1 MTTIPRELFFKPINF
16 RFGLFILFIIG
27 SYVISYFFF
36 FLPVM
41 IPPVLFNLIVVIAAL
56 PSLFFFYHWAGAK
69 NSSVIISLLIILTLF
84 IEGMGVLTGFPYG
97 HFFYSDLLGIKILG
111 LVPFA
116 VPFAFIPLVLGTVSI
131 VIQYL
136 QKPWKI
142 ILLSTFLLVIID
154 FIIDPILVYLG
165 IWIWITPGFYYGV
178 PLSNFIGWVLTGL
191 VVSTVLV
198 ISLKMEI
205 EDFPKI
211 PITVA
216 ISLFFT
222 LTFWS
227 GFALWTMLLIP
238 FMLSIILLG
247 FLLITFYY
255 NLFN

>member
-1 MTTIPRELFFKPINF
+1 MTTIPRKLFLKPINL
-16 RFGLFILFIIG
+16 RFGLFILFILG

-36 FLPVM
+36 FLLVM
-41 IPPVLFNLIVVIAAL
+41 IPLVLFNFIVVIVAI
-56 PSLFFFYHWAGAK
+56 PSLYFFFQWAGAK
-69 NSSVIISLLIILTLF
+69 NSFVIISLLIILTLF

-97 HFFYSDLLGIKILG
+97 HFYYSDLLGIKILG

-116 VPFAFIPLVLGTVSI
+116 VPFAFLPLVLGTVTI
-131 VIQYL
+131 VTQYL

-142 ILLSTFLLVIID
+142 ILLSAFLLVIID
-154 FIIDPILVYLG
+154 FIIDPILVFLD
-165 IWIWITPGFYYGV
+165 IWIWINPGFYYGV
-178 PLSNFIGWVLTGL
+178 PLSNFLGWFFTGL

-205 EDFPKI
+205 KDVPEI
-211 PITVA
+211 PISVA

-238 FMLSIILLG
+238 FLLSTVLLG

-255 NLFN
+255 VLFN